1 MPHYNFSSRT
11 HAIRSRISAACKH
24 CGRNPEDIEILPVS
38 KFHPA
43 EAVLAAVKEGF
54 NAFGENRIAELVEK
68 KAACAATLAS
78 GSTQHSNASNA
89 DPSATDSPALDKDA
103 AANTAGTAHSPAD
116 ISAATTLRWELIGH
130 LQSNK
135 ARLAATHADRI
146 QSVDSVKLLQR
157 LSGLCTELE
166 RPSLPILL
174 QINAGGDPAK
184 FGADL
189 SDAPELLDAAL
200 ALPHLQIDG
209 LMTIAPL
216 CDNPAEAM
224 EAAKECFANL
234 RQLRDA
240 LQTTHKVSLPV
251 LSMGMTTDLEQ
262 AIYAGSTQ
270 LRIGTALFGERE
282 Y

>member
-1 MPHYNFSSRT
+1 MPYDNFYSKVT
-11 HAIRSRISAACKH
+11 IIRDRVAAACAA
-24 CGRNPEDIEILPVS
+24 CGRNPSEVEILPVS
-38 KFHPA
+38 KYHPA
-43 EAVLAAVKEGF
+43 QAVLAAVQAGF
-54 NAFGENRIAELVEK
+54 TAFGENRVAELVEK
-68 KAACAATLAS
+68 KAACAAALGS
-78 GSTQHSNASNA
+78 GTAPPP
-89 DPSATDSPALDKDA
+89 PSAPDTNTASPATPATDKFPATPAPATGSNPA
-103 AANTAGTAHSPAD
+103 A
-116 ISAATTLRWELIGH
+116 LRWELIGH

-135 ARLAATHADRI
+135 ARLAVAHADRI
-146 QSVDSVKLLQR
+146 QSVDSVKLLQK
-157 LSGLCTELE
+157 LSALCAELE
-166 RPSLPILL
+166 RPSLPVLL
-174 QINAGGDPAK
+174 QINAGNDPAK

-200 ALPHLQIDG
+200 ALPHIEVEG

-216 CDNPAEAM
+216 DENLDV
-224 EAAKECFANL
+224 AAQCFTNL